1 MGNLCISILITFTT
15 FPLKNVAKVLAFSAK
30 NYQSP
35 NHSFSDKKFKG
46 IVYLD
51 KSTISFNLAE
61 LKFRSP
67 YQAQPL

>member
-1 MGNLCISILITFTT
+1 M
-15 FPLKNVAKVLAFSAK
+15 AKVLAFSAK